1 MSKISMMDTFYD
13 VKIQVADG
21 EEILCHKIILAGA
34 SLVFENLLFDQDLDV
49 IDLKK
54 YQISVMKPLIDY
66 VSYCKSN
73 LNKIFEY
80 LECFC
85 T

>member
-1 MSKISMMDTFYD
+1 MDTFYD

-21 EEILCHKIILAGA
+21 EEIPCHKNILAA
-34 SLVFENLLFDQDLDV
+34 SSLFFENLLFDQDLDV

-54 YQISVMKPLIDY
+54 YQKSVMKPLIDY

-73 LNKIFEY
+73 LNKFFES
-80 LECFC
+80 LE